1 MRTILVIED
10 NIDALEL
17 LANWIRNVFK
27 GHAYTACNVR
37 EALETL
43 GAHSFDLI
51 ICDYEMPDGT
61 GEDVLR
67 YLRQHQIVTPTI
79 LFSAHSDL
87 SMELESPL
95 SHVVRDKDYTKLFEI
110 LKEFQSV

>member
-1 MRTILVIED
+1 MKTILVVED

-17 LANWIRNVFK
+17 LASWIRNVLK

-37 EALETL
+37 EAIEIL
-43 GAHSFDLI
+43 GTHSFDMI
-51 ICDYEMPDGT
+51 VCDYQMPDGA
-61 GEDVLR
+61 GADVLR
-67 YLRQHQIVTPTI
+67 YLRQHQIMTPTI

-95 SHVVRDKDYTKLFEI
+95 SHIIRDKDYVKLFSL
-110 LKEFQSV
+110 LKEV